1 MTKARTLVPS
11 WLREGVV
18 IVASI
23 LLAFGIDAQW
33 ELSRERADAE
43 VLLELLVS
51 DFATTVA
58 EAERVLANHAGG
70 LSAAQ
75 ELISMAEEETLTPA
89 DASRVDRHL
98 SVMMVSGA
106 SFDPPLG
113 TVRSLIQ
120 SGRLSQIADPALTA
134 MLTAWPSEVEDK
146 KQQEANLDGGFQ
158 QLGEAISAIGAR
170 VDWFIATDHVG
181 ATIGPLPW
189 KSHTTETW
197 QRLGDPKMRMG
208 LANYWLGM
216 RFTVKSAE
224 QRLERSKE
232 ILRALETAQH

>member
-1 MTKARTLVPS
+1 MKDRGWSIPS
-11 WLREGVV
+11 WLREGCV

-43 VLLELLVS
+43 VLLELLRS
-51 DFATTVA
+51 DFAATVA
-58 EAERVLANHAGG
+58 EAERVYANHAGG
-70 LSAAQ
+70 LHAAEQ
-75 ELISMAEEETLTPA
+75 LIFTAEEGSLTPA

-120 SGRLSQIADPALTA
+120 SGRLSQIADPTVTA
-134 MLTAWPSEVEDK
+134 MLTAWPSEVEDL
-146 KQQEANLDGGFQ
+146 KQQEDSFSSSFGALA
-158 QLGEAISAIGAR
+158 EALTAMGTR
-170 VDWFIATDHVG
+170 MDWLVATDHVG
-181 ATIGPLPW
+181 GEIGPLPW
-189 KSHTTETW
+189 KSQTTDSW
-197 QRLGDPKMRMG
+197 RHLGDPNLSMA
-208 LANYWLGM
+208 LASYWLGM

-232 ILRALETAQH
+232 ILSALEATER